1 MLSNLVRS
9 SIQAV
14 IVVFLFAHGFH
25 NALAQERSA
34 DRSRDVGRTRP
45 SESVSNPIPP
55 SQESRNVGSVRSGEP
70 PVISVP
76 VSDGSRDYDRRGPSQ
91 VLPPSVE
98 VTPPPPPQRPPSRPP
113 ALDSDYPTLVI
124 DGVVDKPGQPD
135 GFWIREGVRHGKDV
149 TLGDSYQMPEYSG
162 YDFSELLK
170 RPFDHPFTDMFVEL
184 YGSELMMTV
193 REDSEIMDI
202 GAVFVP
208 CDAIFVPRQD
218 WSPLHQVRL
227 LSGHEYLVQTWD
239 HHYAK
244 FVVTSLLQERVTF
257 DWAYQYD
264 EYGRENFSATQS
276 RNSSEGKFVR

>member
-1 MLSNLVRS
+1 V
-9 SIQAV
+9 
-14 IVVFLFAHGFH
+14 
-25 NALAQERSA
+25 
-34 DRSRDVGRTRP
+34 
-45 SESVSNPIPP
+45 
-55 SQESRNVGSVRSGEP
+55 
-70 PVISVP
+70 
-76 VSDGSRDYDRRGPSQ
+76 
-91 VLPPSVE
+91 
-98 VTPPPPPQRPPSRPP
+98 
-113 ALDSDYPTLVI
+113 VI
-124 DGVVDKPGQPD
+124 DGVVDRPAQPD

-149 TLGDSYQMPEYSG
+149 TLGDSYLMPEYSG

-170 RPFDHPFTDMFVEL
+170 RPFDHPFTDMFVES

-218 WSPLHQVRL
+218 WSPLRQVRL

-244 FVVTSLLQERVTF
+244 FVVTSLLPERVTF

-264 EYGRENFSATQS
+264 DYGRENFSATLS
-276 RNSSEGKFVR
+276 RNSGEGKFAR